1 MSNYDGNERILLVV
15 GLGNPGAEYEGT
27 RHNAGFMVIDRLL
40 AGFPAG
46 RFEARHVAQSFV
58 HAGMFRGK
66 PLFLQKPQTFM
77 NLSGES
83 IREIA
88 AYFKIPSE
96 NILVIY
102 DDIDIDIGALRIRKS
117 GAAGTHNGMRNI
129 VGELGT
135 ENFPRIRIGTK
146 PQGEYDILSY
156 VLSDIKREDEP
167 KFRFSI
173 NEAVQAANEF
183 IHGKKFDD
191 IMCAHNGKKYTADV

>member
-1 MSNYDGNERILLVV
+1 MILIA
-15 GLGNPGAEYEGT
+15 GLGNPGTKYLKT
-27 RHNAGFMVIDRLL
+27 LHNVGFMAVELL
-40 AGFPAG
+40 AEKNGAEFDKKGFKG
-46 RFEARHVAQSFV
+46 
-58 HAGMFRGK
+58 
-66 PLFLQKPQTFM
+66 LFGTKTIDGEKVVFLKPQTFM

-83 IREIA
+83 IKEVA

>member
-1 MSNYDGNERILLVV
+1 MILIA
-15 GLGNPGAEYEGT
+15 GLGNPGTKYLKT
-27 RHNAGFMVIDRLL
+27 LHNVGFMAVELL
-40 AGFPAG
+40 AEKNGAEFDKKGFKG
-46 RFEARHVAQSFV
+46 
-58 HAGMFRGK
+58 
-66 PLFLQKPQTFM
+66 LFGTKTIGGEKVVFLKPQTFM

-135 ENFPRIRIGTK
+135 EKDRNKTAGRIRYFVLRFVGYKTRGRAEIPFFDKRSRSGCK
-146 PQGEYDILSY
+146 RVYSRQKIRRYNVRPQ
-156 VLSDIKREDEP
+156 R
-167 KFRFSI
+167 
-173 NEAVQAANEF
+173 
-183 IHGKKFDD
+183 
-191 IMCAHNGKKYTADV
+191 